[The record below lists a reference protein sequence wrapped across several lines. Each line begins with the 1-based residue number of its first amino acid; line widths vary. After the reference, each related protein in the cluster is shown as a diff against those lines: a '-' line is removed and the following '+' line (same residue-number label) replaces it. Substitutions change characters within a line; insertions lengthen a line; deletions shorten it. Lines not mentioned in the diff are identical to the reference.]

1 MKARYLLTICVV
13 LITVSVFV
21 VPGTIY
27 VGIDRSL
34 ATELSS
40 IMLLAGIVS
49 AVLTVNQ
56 DAKEGREIELEG
68 RR

>member
-27 VGIDRSL
+27 VGIDRGL

-56 DAKEGREIELEG
+56 DAKEGREIEHEG